1 MIQLLYRSVPF
12 SLLVLLV
19 CTGSFAAEI
28 QLSLDVHI
36 SGDIVTVSVEN
47 NSAQGVHIETVYITF
62 DNNKQIHPY
71 RTNMAGQERRSFN
84 FTIPPASLPGTYP
97 LTAAVRYMNDG
108 RLLSLKHV
116 ALLDFIEPAVLDAA
130 PVAETATISER
141 GAVTLWASQPELWR
155 LVLPDEVTV
164 ESVETASDHRTFMV
178 QTTVS
183 DFSCSYRYFG
193 VAEQVSGGKHYAALC
208 FGTLNTGH
216 KEAAGV
222 PRRRGRLP
230 SSALLAQAL
239 LFLCASVYLLT
250 KRSAPVPA
258 APPPGAT
265 ATSRKKGGKRRA
277 AKRAAP
283 AALPEPRLQAA
294 LTKYSARMFFLT
306 ALYWGVQN
314 IGGWLDAL
322 LPLVSWGP
330 AEYFLTVALANFRG
344 SNYEYFFTYFA
355 DFYWGA
361 CLLTTLPYLYR
372 FDSDTPLSR
381 DKYVC
386 FLRTLLSLGN
396 LFRGKKPV
404 WDYYSRLGMLTICVK
419 LFFIPYLTSWV
430 INNTFDQRDLLATF
444 TWDLYTVN
452 AFLVA
457 LFIYV
462 DTAVYSFGYVVEASF
477 LNNRIKSV
485 EPTLLGWVVCLW
497 CYPPF
502 NEFSFKIFDHQVFD
516 IAHTYPTWV
525 NGALTCVI
533 SILWGIFAWA
543 SVALGFKASNLTNR
557 GIVDYGPYRFVRH
570 PAYVAK
576 LLIWVIQCVFFAKFF
591 VGMLLGFALIY
602 GLRAWTE
609 ERHLSADPDY
619 IAYKRKVRWLFVPG
633 LI

>member
-1 MIQLLYRSVPF
+1 MTQTLYRSVHV

-28 QLSLDVHI
+28 QLSLDLQI
-36 SGDIVTVSVEN
+36 SGDTVTVSVEN
-47 NSAQGVHIETVYITF
+47 NSARGVHIETVYISF
-62 DNNKQIHPY
+62 DNNKHAHPY
-71 RTNMAGQERRSFN
+71 RRNIAGQKKKLFQY
-84 FTIPPASLPGTYP
+84 TITPPSLPGTYA
-97 LTAAVRYMNDG
+97 LTAAVRYVNDG

-116 ALLDFIEPAVLDAA
+116 ALIDFREPAVLDAA

-178 QTTVS
+178 KTTVPG
-183 DFSCSYRYFG
+183 FSCSYRYFG
-193 VAEQVSGGKHYAALC
+193 VAEQVSGGKHYTALC

-222 PRRRGRLP
+222 YRRGRL
-230 SSALLAQAL
+230 SSAALLAQAL
-239 LFLCASVYLLT
+239 LFLCASAYLLA

-265 ATSRKKGGKRRA
+265 ATSRKKGSRRRA

-306 ALYWGVQN
+306 ALYWGAQN

-330 AEYFLTVALANFRG
+330 AEYFLTVAQANFRG

-361 CLLTTLPYLYR
+361 CLLTALPYLYR
-372 FDSDTPLSR
+372 FDADTPLSR

-396 LFRGKKPV
+396 LFRGRKPV
-404 WDYYSRLGMLTICVK
+404 WDYYSRLGMLTLCVK
-419 LFFIPYLTSWV
+419 LIFIPYLTSWV
-430 INNTFDQRDLLATF
+430 INDTFHQRNLLATS

-452 AFLVA
+452 TFLVA

-462 DTAVYSFGYVVEASF
+462 DTMVYSFGYVVEASF
-477 LNNRIKSV
+477 LKNRIKSV

-502 NEFSFKIFDHQVFD
+502 NEFSFKIFDYQVFD
-516 IAHTYPTWV
+516 IARTYPTWV
-525 NGALTCVI
+525 DGALTCVI

-543 SVALGFKASNLTNR
+543 SVTLGFKASNLTNR

-576 LLIWVIQCVFFAKFF
+576 LLIWVIQAVFFAKFF

-619 IAYKRKVRWLFVPG
+619 IAYRHKVRWRFVPG